1 MISDRLKKDNENEI
15 LNENINFRDVFIS
28 IGILLSFA
36 AIFSFVFSSQSLNGI
51 VNQSVRTSNVETS
64 VSVVNSPLSANAIS
78 SMGIPPPP
86 GCSYTSHWFALDFHY
101 NYNWNAWWGAFS
113 GNDSGQFKIILSD
126 SIGYSTQARAYT
138 FSSYSYIGQGLD
150 ENAVTITA
158 PSTNWGSISYFSVA
172 PIPVQQ
178 VTFNYKNLEI
188 QGTNSG
194 APQVQLNG
202 HITIYANWVTVNTPQ
217 GTYNDVLS
225 SACMYSGNFN
235 YYCGFPIASD
245 TTLNAFG
252 N

>member
-1 MISDRLKKDNENEI
+1 MISNRLKRNRGDGI
-15 LNENINFRDVFIS
+15 LDENINLRDVFIS
-28 IGILLSFA
+28 IGVLLSFA

-64 VSVVNSPLSANAIS
+64 VSVINSPVSANAMS
-78 SMGIPPPP
+78 QMGISPPP

-101 NYNWNAWWGAFS
+101 NYDWSAWFGAFS

-158 PSTNWGSISYFSVA
+158 PSVYWGSISYVA
-172 PIPVQQ
+172 GVTIPTQEVR
-178 VTFNYKNLEI
+178 FHYNNLII

-194 APQVQLNG
+194 APKVSLQG
-202 HITIYANWVTVNTPQ
+202 YITIYANWVTVYAPQ
-217 GTYNDVLS
+217 GTYNDALS
-225 SACMYSGNFN
+225 SAYMQSGNFI
-235 YYCGFPIASD
+235 YYTGFPIASD